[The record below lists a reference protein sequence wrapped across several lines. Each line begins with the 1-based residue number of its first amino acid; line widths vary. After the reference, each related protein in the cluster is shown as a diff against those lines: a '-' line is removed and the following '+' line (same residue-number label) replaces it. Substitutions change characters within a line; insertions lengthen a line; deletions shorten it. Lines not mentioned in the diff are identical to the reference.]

1 MGRCQDTAT
10 GRSAQGRTSH
20 MEPITEVMYPLCI
33 PADVGVM
40 QKTERGAGGDR
51 RLPDSGSVILGAV
64 TSSPSAQSLD
74 AAMVRALELARS
86 AGRAGEVPV
95 GAVIL
100 SPEGAVVAEAANA
113 RQTQHDPTAHA
124 EIRALRA
131 AGAALGDSHLDGCT
145 LVVTLEP
152 CTMCAGAI
160 VLARVARLV
169 LGAWEPRTGACGSV
183 RDVVRDARANHRVE
197 VRAGLR
203 AQESQALLT
212 DFFSDRR

>member
-1 MGRCQDTAT
+1 M
-10 GRSAQGRTSH
+10 SPFS
-20 MEPITEVMYPLCI
+20 
-33 PADVGVM
+33 
-40 QKTERGAGGDR
+40 
-51 RLPDSGSVILGAV
+51 PDSDAGALGGRAGVAAGWGGGTVIKPTLSPA
-64 TSSPSAQSLD
+64 TSPVID
-74 AAMVRALELARS
+74 AAMLRALELART
-86 AGRAGEVPV
+86 AGAAGEVPV
-95 GAVIL
+95 GSVVL
-100 SPEGAVVAEAANA
+100 SPEGAVLAEAANA
-113 RQTQHDPTAHA
+113 REAEHDPMAHA

-183 RDVVRDARANHRVE
+183 RDVVRDTRANHQVE

-203 AQESQALLT
+203 AQESQDLLT
-212 DFFSDRR
+212 AFFADRR

>member
-1 MGRCQDTAT
+1 MTSS
-10 GRSAQGRTSH
+10 SAQPPSPFSPGSDAGAFGGRAGVAVGRGGGTV
-20 MEPITEVMYPLCI
+20 IK
-33 PADVGVM
+33 PA
-40 QKTERGAGGDR
+40 
-51 RLPDSGSVILGAV
+51 L
-64 TSSPSAQSLD
+64 SPSVPVLD
-74 AAMVRALELARS
+74 TAMVRALKLARE
-86 AGRAGEVPV
+86 AGAAGEVPV
-95 GAVIL
+95 GAVVL
-100 SPEGAVVAEAANA
+100 SPEGAVLAEAANA
-113 RQTQHDPTAHA
+113 REAEHDPTAHA

-183 RDVVRDARANHRVE
+183 RDVVRDARANHQVE

-203 AQESQALLT
+203 AQESQDLLT
-212 DFFSDRR
+212 AFFADRR

>member
-1 MGRCQDTAT
+1 M
-10 GRSAQGRTSH
+10 
-20 MEPITEVMYPLCI
+20 
-33 PADVGVM
+33 
-40 QKTERGAGGDR
+40 
-51 RLPDSGSVILGAV
+51 
-64 TSSPSAQSLD
+64 TSSPSSAQPPSPFSPGSDAGALGGRAGVAAGWGGGTVIKPTLSPATSPVID
-74 AAMVRALELARS
+74 AAMLRALELART
-86 AGRAGEVPV
+86 AGA
-95 GAVIL
+95 A
-100 SPEGAVVAEAANA
+100 AANA
-113 RQTQHDPTAHA
+113 REAEHDPTAHA

-183 RDVVRDARANHRVE
+183 RDVVRDARANHQVE

-203 AQESQALLT
+203 AQESQELLT
-212 DFFSDRR
+212 AFFADRR

>member
-1 MGRCQDTAT
+1 MA
-10 GRSAQGRTSH
+10 
-20 MEPITEVMYPLCI
+20 
-33 PADVGVM
+33 
-40 QKTERGAGGDR
+40 
-51 RLPDSGSVILGAV
+51 
-64 TSSPSAQSLD
+64 
-74 AAMVRALELARS
+74 RALELARS

-95 GAVIL
+95 GAVFL
-100 SPEGAVVAEAANA
+100 SPEGAVVAEGANA
-113 RQTQHDPTAHA
+113 RQTEHDPTAHA

-160 VLARVARLV
+160 VLARVTRLV

-183 RDVVRDARANHRVE
+183 RDVVRDTRANHQVE

-212 DFFSDRR
+212 AFFADRR

>member
-1 MGRCQDTAT
+1 M
-10 GRSAQGRTSH
+10 
-20 MEPITEVMYPLCI
+20 
-33 PADVGVM
+33 
-40 QKTERGAGGDR
+40 
-51 RLPDSGSVILGAV
+51 
-64 TSSPSAQSLD
+64 TSSPSSAQPPSPFSPGSDAGTLGERVGVAVGWGGGTVIKPTLSPVID
-74 AAMVRALELARS
+74 AAMLRALELART
-86 AGRAGEVPV
+86 AGAAGEVPV
-95 GAVIL
+95 GSVVL
-100 SPEGAVVAEAANA
+100 SPEGAVLAEAANA
-113 RQTQHDPTAHA
+113 REAEHDPTAHA

-183 RDVVRDARANHRVE
+183 RDVVRDARANHQVE

-203 AQESQALLT
+203 AQESQELLT
-212 DFFSDRR
+212 AFFADRR